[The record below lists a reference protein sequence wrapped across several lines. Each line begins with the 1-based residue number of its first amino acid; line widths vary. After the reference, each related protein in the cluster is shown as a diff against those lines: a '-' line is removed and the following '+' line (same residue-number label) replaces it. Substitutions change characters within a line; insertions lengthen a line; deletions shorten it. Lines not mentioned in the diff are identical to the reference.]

1 MKHRNLCFVLLF
13 VSTLISCQVKTSLET
28 TVQDSIKV
36 EEFDLAYSDPAAVQ
50 LADSIMAAV
59 GGMEAWNA
67 TRFISWTF
75 QDWNFFWDKKLNH
88 VRAESNASIFVFDA
102 NGKGKGKVN
111 GEQVKSPDLENNIL
125 YLQRLFG
132 ESKQILMMPFLL
144 KEGSNRLTYEGEV
157 TSEQTGLKRNILR
170 VNFDTLHSLQLK
182 ECQLLVDLK
191 DNLIRE
197 CLCIYTIDSTALIP
211 LGNYTAYGKIRLS
224 DSHSRNIKI
233 EENLPADF
241 FSKL

>member
-1 MKHRNLCFVLLF
+1 MKHRKLCFVLLF
-13 VSTLISCQVKTSLET
+13 VSTLFSCQVKTSLET
-28 TVQDSIKV
+28 TVQDSIQV
-36 EEFDLAYSDPAAVQ
+36 EKFDLAYSDPAAVQ

-75 QDWNFFWDKKLNH
+75 QNWNFFWDKKLNLI
-88 VRAESNASIFVFDA
+88 RAESNASVFLFDVS
-102 NGKGKGKVN
+102 GTGKGKVN
-111 GEQVKSPDLENNIL
+111 GEQVQGSDLENSIL
-125 YLQRLFG
+125 NLRRLFG

-170 VNFDTLHSLQLK
+170 VNFDTLHNLQVK

-197 CLCIYTIDSTALIP
+197 CLCVYAGDSTALIP
-211 LGNYTAYGKIRLS
+211 LGNYTAYGKVRLS
-224 DSHSRNIKI
+224 DSHSGNIKV